1 MQIIGLCGLLKFPVD
16 IPGKVKCR
24 LDVQWYKGRE
34 GRVGITLVSP
44 GQSGDAQILSE
55 IVTPM
60 N

>member
-1 MQIIGLCGLLKFPVD
+1 MD

-24 LDVQWYKGRE
+24 LDVQWYEGRE
-34 GRVGITLVSP
+34 GRVGSTLMSP
-44 GQSGDAQILSE
+44 GQPGDAQILSE

>member
-1 MQIIGLCGLLKFPVD
+1 MWAPKVSCGHSRKSKMQVRCA
-16 IPGKVKCR
+16 R
-24 LDVQWYKGRE
+24 YKGRE